1 MKILIVDD
9 TPMNSEIL
17 AKMLKEKGFEVII
30 ANDGNEGLNI
40 LKEQKFTED
49 DLILV
54 DVNMPGMTGF
64 EFVDKVKRAGGKS
77 DMKMYSAMIP
87 PPEYKTLALRAG
99 ASGIS
104 ELNNVIDS
112 VFNRL
117 DNLVNQ
123 TAQRLKH
130 ESL

>member
-9 TPMNSEIL
+9 TPMNAEVLS
-17 AKMLKEKGFEVII
+17 KMLREKGFEVIL
-30 ANDGNEGLNI
+30 ASDGNQGLDI
-40 LKEQKFTED
+40 LKKEKFDEN

-54 DVNMPGMTGF
+54 DVNMPGMNGF
-64 EFVDKVKRAGGKS
+64 EFVENVKRSGGKS
-77 DMKMYSAMIP
+77 DMKMYSAMKP
-87 PPEYKTLALRAG
+87 PIEFKTMALRAG

-104 ELNNVIDS
+104 ELNSVMDS

-123 TAQRLKH
+123 TQQKLDNPI
-130 ESL
+130 